1 MTQIISADLVK
12 KLRDITGSGMMNC
25 KNALIE
31 TNGDIDQAIDW
42 LRKKG
47 LATASKKAGRVTAD
61 GIVSIK
67 SDENFGIA
75 LETNSETDFVSKND
89 KFKEFVSK
97 ITDIAFKAKISDTN
111 ELLNTVYEDN
121 ITIKDKLTELISVIG
136 ENLNIRRISNL
147 SVKSGIIA
155 SYVHNVVMP
164 GCGKIAVL
172 LAIESDC
179 KNIEALKTLGKHIS
193 MHIAASTSL
202 LALQESDIS
211 EDTLKRER
219 DIAFEQAKQ
228 SGKPEEIIN
237 KIVDGRIQK
246 FYTESVLLK
255 QSFFMEPEK
264 SIQDVLN
271 DFMKT
276 ESCSITL
283 TKYIKY
289 VLGEGI
295 EKEVVDF
302 ATEVKNQI
310 K

>member
-47 LATASKKAGRVTAD
+47 LATASKKAGRVTAE

-97 ITDIAFKAKISDTN
+97 ITDIAFRSKISDTN
-111 ELLNTVYEDN
+111 ELLNTVYENN

-136 ENLNIRRISNL
+136 ENLNIRRISTL

-164 GCGKIAVL
+164 SCGKIAVL

-179 KNIEALKTLGKHIS
+179 KNIESLKTLGKHIS

-211 EDTLKRER
+211 EETLKRER

-228 SGKPEEIIN
+228 SGKPEAIIN

-246 FYTESVLLK
+246 FYTESVLIK

>member
-111 ELLNTVYEDN
+111 ELLNTVYENN

-136 ENLNIRRISNL
+136 ENLNIRRISTL

>member
-111 ELLNTVYEDN
+111 ELLNTVYENN

-136 ENLNIRRISNL
+136 ENLNIRRISTL

-228 SGKPEEIIN
+228 SGKPEAIIN

-264 SIQDVLN
+264 SIQDVIN
-271 DFMKT
+271 DFKKT